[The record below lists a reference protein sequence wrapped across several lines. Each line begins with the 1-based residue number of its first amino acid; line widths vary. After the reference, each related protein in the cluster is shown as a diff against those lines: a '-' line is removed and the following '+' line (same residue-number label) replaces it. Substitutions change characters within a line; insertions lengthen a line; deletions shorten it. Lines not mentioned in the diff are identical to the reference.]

1 MKRWIIVLIVA
12 LLHGCSPSEVADRIL
27 VGGTIITVD
36 PNDTIVEAL
45 AIKDGRILAV
55 GTNREIEAFA
65 RESTERIELAG
76 WSVT

>member
-1 MKRWIIVLIVA
+1 MKRWGIVLIVA
-12 LLHGCSPSEVADRIL
+12 LLHGCSPSEVADHIL

-55 GTNREIEAFA
+55 GTTGRSRRSPVSRLSA
-65 RESTERIELAG
+65 SSSPVG
-76 WSVT
+76 P